1 MKYTLITGASSGIG
15 KALCYQFASRG
26 YNLIITARREEEL
39 QKLRQ
44 DIESQ
49 YAVHVIVK
57 PCDLAQEGQAESL
70 YHQLADF
77 DIAMLIN
84 NAGFGDF
91 SMPWDANLAK
101 VKRMLDLNVK
111 ALTTLSLLYTH
122 DYADRDA
129 TLINVSSIGGYS
141 IFDIAVT
148 YCATK
153 FFVASFTEGL
163 AQNLRDQGKK
173 MRAKVIAPG
182 PTQSE
187 FITRSSDKGSICG
200 DGLFAE
206 TSFLTAEKLAD
217 YIWQLSE
224 SDSTVGIISDD
235 NQLMLKSAVCPYINV
250 PH

>member
-77 DIAMLIN
+77 DIAVLIN

-91 SMPWDANLAK
+91 SMPWDADLAK
-101 VKRMLDLNVK
+101 V
-111 ALTTLSLLYTH
+111 
-122 DYADRDA
+122 
-129 TLINVSSIGGYS
+129 
-141 IFDIAVT
+141 
-148 YCATK
+148 
-153 FFVASFTEGL
+153 
-163 AQNLRDQGKK
+163 
-173 MRAKVIAPG
+173 
-182 PTQSE
+182 
-187 FITRSSDKGSICG
+187 
-200 DGLFAE
+200 
-206 TSFLTAEKLAD
+206 
-217 YIWQLSE
+217 
-224 SDSTVGIISDD
+224 
-235 NQLMLKSAVCPYINV
+235 
-250 PH
+250 